1 VRTGNAQ
8 FDLIASSD
16 AAARLAHLLN
26 EGGHHFAHGVIGSST
41 RLVAGSVCLSTNRPL
56 LLVMAHLDEADDA
69 AEELISIGI
78 AASVLPALEVLPG
91 ESAVSLDLFARRL
104 SLVRQIHE
112 GEGPPQAIIAPVQ
125 SLMQGVPRPHRLAEL
140 TLRLRTGSECSPD
153 RLINWLSTAGYQRLD
168 SIEEPGDFAVRG
180 GIIDIFPPPGG
191 ATTHPTTTGEAL
203 PFRIDFFGDE
213 IDSITEIDLDTMGSD
228 RRIESVDLVGS
239 GGSDGQRSVMTGE
252 EVNVL
257 DLLSQ
262 SGFRAATVILCDTM
276 EVTEQARG
284 YYERVTNAKGIDGPP
299 EVFRRLRSG
308 FHALCEINQFASGEA
323 GRSIELPVEPLPEFP
338 RDASEAAASLGVLSA
353 THRVI
358 VCPQSEAE
366 NKRCSELIREFCPP
380 EQALRIEQ
388 QVGYLHRGF
397 VWSPPGT
404 APAAIVP
411 YHELLHR
418 FHTRRRTS
426 RLRSSGVEKSAS
438 ETFLQLEPGDIVVH
452 AEHGIARFAGL
463 SNMVAK
469 GPKRTAEQDADE
481 KLRTAGTA
489 LSPSKQRRE
498 AKRAA
503 EGKFEGK
510 GPTEEY
516 LTLEFANRAKLHVPV
531 TQIDKV
537 QKYVGGGGRDRPPL
551 SVLGGKKWQAQKEH
565 VRESV
570 KDLAAEMLR
579 VQAARESMP
588 GIRYPADTPWQTE
601 FEAEFPYDETEDQLS
616 ALGAIKR
623 DMARTQPM
631 DRLLCGDVG
640 YGKTEVAIRA
650 AFKAAEFGKQV
661 AVLVPTTIL
670 AEQHGRTF
678 SQRFADYPF
687 KVETLNRF
695 KTRQQQTEILKRV
708 RSGQVDVLIGT
719 HRILSGDVKFS
730 DLGLVIVDE
739 EQKFGVEDKN
749 RLLQLKLTVDVLTL
763 SATPIPRTLH
773 MSMLGLRDISSLSTP
788 PQDRRAVVTE
798 VIPYNQKRIKHA
810 IERELAREGQVYF
823 VHNRVHNIKSV
834 ADEVQKMAPSARVA
848 IGHGQMP
855 ERELEDVMHRFM
867 TRQADIL
874 VSTTIIESGID
885 IASANTMVINDA
897 HMFGLADLHQ
907 LRGRVGR
914 YKHRAYCYLLLP
926 PDKPVPDIAKKR
938 MKAIE
943 EYSMLGAGFKIA
955 MRDLEIRG
963 AGNLLGAEQ
972 SGHISAVGYD
982 MYCKLLDQ
990 AAKEL
995 RGDPAN
1001 IVSETTVSIGVTGN
1015 LPKSYIPSDTRR
1027 LEAYRRLAIA
1037 ETPDAADAVEEDLRQ
1052 AYGELPKQAD
1062 RLVELAR
1069 LRAGAA
1075 ALGIRSI
1082 TVREQDVIFRTE
1094 RPDLLDRVM
1103 SDAPGSL
1110 RLIGVSPQPDKARGS
1125 KAKPNQGAKEKTLHE
1140 IFYRPPAQFLEPQTL
1155 LVMLRRR
1162 LTGEKQSLQTA

>member
-1 VRTGNAQ
+1 MRTGNAY
-8 FDLIASSD
+8 FDLIATDEGVSALSQ
-16 AAARLAHLLN
+16 RL
-26 EGGHHFAHGVIGSST
+26 EGGGHHFAHGVIGSST
-41 RLVAGSVCLSTNRPL
+41 RLVSAAVSKRTNRPIL
-56 LLVMAHLDEADDA
+56 MTVAHLDEADDT
-69 AEELISIGI
+69 AEELAAVGVD
-78 AASVLPALEVLPG
+78 ASVLPALEVLPG

-104 SLVRQIHE
+104 ALIRRIHE
-112 GEGPPQAIIAPVQ
+112 GTDLPQAIVAPVQ
-125 SLMQGVPRPHRLAEL
+125 SLMQGVPRPERLAEL
-140 TLRLRTGSECSPD
+140 TLSLRNGAEIGPD
-153 RLINWLSTAGYQRLD
+153 ALINWLGNTGYQRLD

-191 ATTHPTTTGEAL
+191 SSTVPVGNGESL
-203 PFRIDFFGDE
+203 PFRVDFFGDE

-228 RRIESVDLVGS
+228 RRLDRVDLVGS
-239 GGSDGQRSVMTGE
+239 SQREGEQSVLTGD

-257 DLLSQ
+257 DVLKA
-262 SGFRAATVILCDTM
+262 SGFRDAVVVVCDTM

-284 YYERVTNAKGIDGPP
+284 YYERVINAKGIDGPP
-299 EVFRRLRSG
+299 EVMRRLRSN
-308 FHALCEINQFASGEA
+308 FHALCEINQTDIGADENA
-323 GRSIELPVEPLPEFP
+323 IELPVEPLPEFP
-338 RDASEAAASLGVLSA
+338 RDASEAAAQLGELTASA
-353 THRVI
+353 RVI

-366 NKRCSELIREFCPP
+366 NKRCSELIREFCPA

-388 QVGYLHRGF
+388 QIGYVHRGF
-397 VWSPPGT
+397 AWGPNGPGRT
-404 APAAIVP
+404 LVIP

-426 RLRSSGVEKSAS
+426 RYRSASTDKSAS

-452 AEHGIARFAGL
+452 TEHGIARFAGL
-463 SNMVAK
+463 RHMAVK
-469 GPKRTAEQDADE
+469 GPKQTAEQSADE
-481 KLRTAGTA
+481 KLRQAGTA
-489 LSPSKQRRE
+489 LGNAKQRRE

-503 EGKFEGK
+503 EGRYEASGR
-510 GPTEEY
+510 TEEF
-516 LTLEFANRAKLHVPV
+516 LTLEFAKRAKLHVPV

-565 VRESV
+565 VKESV

-588 GIRYPADTPWQTE
+588 GIRFPADTPWQTE
-601 FEAEFPYDETEDQLS
+601 FEEEFPYDETEDQLS

-623 DMARTQPM
+623 DMGRTQPM

-687 KVETLNRF
+687 RVETLNRF
-695 KTRQQQTEILKRV
+695 KTRQQQNEILKRV
-708 RSGQVDVLIGT
+708 RTGQVDVLIGT
-719 HRILSGDVKFS
+719 HRILSSDVKFS

-749 RLLQLKLTVDVLTL
+749 KLLQLKLTVDVLTL

-788 PQDRRAVVTE
+788 PMDRRAVVTE
-798 VIPYNQKRIKHA
+798 VIPHNAKRIRHA

-834 ADEVQKMAPSARVA
+834 ADDIRRLVPDARIV

-855 ERELEDVMHRFM
+855 ERELEEVMRTFM
-867 TRQADIL
+867 DRRADIL

-885 IASANTMVINDA
+885 IPTANTMLINDA

-938 MKAIE
+938 LRAIE

-995 RGDPAN
+995 QGEPTGG
-1001 IVSETTVSIGVTGN
+1001 VSETTVSIGVTGN
-1015 LPKSYIPSDTRR
+1015 LPKNYIPSDARR
-1027 LEAYRRLAIA
+1027 LEAYRRLALA
-1037 ETPDAADAVEEDLRQ
+1037 ESPEAADAVEEDLRQ
-1052 AYGELPKQAD
+1052 AYGALPKQAE

-1069 LRAGAA
+1069 LRAAA
-1075 ALGIRSI
+1075 SSLGIRSI
-1082 TVREQDVIFRTE
+1082 NVHEQDVIFRTS
-1094 RPDLLDRVM
+1094 RPDLLEQHLG
-1103 SDAPGSL
+1103 DAPGTL
-1110 RLIGVSPQPDKARGS
+1110 RLVSAAQPAAAKS
-1125 KAKPNQGAKEKTLHE
+1125 KAGDSAAKRDGTLHDVY
-1140 IFYRPPAQFLEPQTL
+1140 YRPPAQFLEPSTL

-1162 LTGEKQSLQTA
+1162 FSGEKRAAQTA